1 MPDDDQQRVSCAGA
15 DAKKKTLIASE
26 QDRPDVAERRQQW
39 RATQAHIPPEKAVF
53 IDETWA
59 KTCMT
64 RTYGRSPIG
73 TRLIEKVPS
82 GRWQTT
88 TFLGAL
94 RIDGFIAPLTVDGAI
109 NGPLFLAWVQ
119 QHLAPALRPGDI
131 VVMDNL
137 SSHKVAGVREAIEA
151 AGAELRY
158 LPPYSPDLNPI
169 ELAFAKFKKLLRD
182 GAERTVDKLWDL
194 CGRLLDEFQEPECRN
209 YFQHCGYRAPG
220 NACRMVRAVVRR
232 RRRAQPSTDFARSAP
247 RARPSGS
254 AADPAR
260 ASRSNRCTGTGP
272 HRQVPRQAALRN
284 SYFERRRMFRRGR
297 STKSPSSVGLHAG
310 KLRGHALPERLVV
323 AKLLRLDAA
332 HDSLGLT
339 DQVVE
344 LLAGADIEMPEAI
357 EELPQVLD
365 GRVPED
371 FGFAVLGAAQALGEV
386 THQLG

>member
-1 MPDDDQQRVSCAGA
+1 MPDDDQQRVSRTGA

-26 QDRPDVAERRQQW
+26 QDRPDVAERRAQW
-39 RATQAHIPPEKAVF
+39 RAMQAYIPPEKAVF

-94 RIDGFIAPLTVDGAI
+94 RIDGFVAPLTVDGAI

-119 QHLAPALRPGDI
+119 QHLVPALRPGDI

-182 GAERTVDKLWDL
+182 GAQRTVDKLWDL

-209 YFQHCGYRAPG
+209 YFQHCGYRY
-220 NACRMVRAVVRR
+220 
-232 RRRAQPSTDFARSAP
+232 T
-247 RARPSGS
+247 
-254 AADPAR
+254 
-260 ASRSNRCTGTGP
+260 
-272 HRQVPRQAALRN
+272 
-284 SYFERRRMFRRGR
+284 
-297 STKSPSSVGLHAG
+297 
-310 KLRGHALPERLVV
+310 
-323 AKLLRLDAA
+323 
-332 HDSLGLT
+332 
-339 DQVVE
+339 
-344 LLAGADIEMPEAI
+344 
-357 EELPQVLD
+357 
-365 GRVPED
+365 
-371 FGFAVLGAAQALGEV
+371 
-386 THQLG
+386 